1 MELLW
6 IKGKKKF
13 QEKQQQNNSESH
25 SLTEVLVKPK
35 LNSAAVWNMSAFR
48 YVIFTKEAQIHSFVY
63 FNTNFY
69 TEKNNT
75 HWSQKGQRSITTQN
89 VSVKRGAKNSNL
101 MKSTLKNLASNNHPK
116 KRYRGVLM
124 TTTCLEQPRVSKIL
138 CLKFPKYIASRHICQ
153 ATIDAREIF

>member
-116 KRYRGVLM
+116 KRYPRGVDDYNM
-124 TTTCLEQPRVSKIL
+124 SGTAKSFQNFMP
-138 CLKFPKYIASRHICQ
+138 
-153 ATIDAREIF
+153 